1 MTAYV
6 SIPVATATN
15 VVKVPNGALR
25 YKPELPVE
33 EIRALYQKFGIPEAA
48 GQRTQVAKKD
58 AVTQGP
64 PPQAAGARKGGEAA
78 ANAGSRAPAGENQAP
93 KFDTQV
99 VWKLLPDKS
108 LEPVRIKT
116 GITDHTFT
124 EVAQEL
130 NGKLDSG
137 DELITGIAQGRASSA
152 PRIGGPG
159 APRGR

>member
-1 MTAYV
+1 
-6 SIPVATATN
+6 
-15 VVKVPNGALR
+15 
-25 YKPELPVE
+25 
-33 EIRALYQKFGIPEAA
+33 
-48 GQRTQVAKKD
+48 
-58 AVTQGP
+58 
-64 PPQAAGARKGGEAA
+64 
-78 ANAGSRAPAGENQAP
+78 
-93 KFDTQV
+93 
-99 VWKLLPDKS
+99 LPDKS